1 MTRFLRHTRLF
12 ALAALLT
19 TGCQIGQDLDKSW
32 QQLNQIVGL
41 VNSGGSHSSIARA
54 TVEANP
60 FASMG
65 FRYGNSPQALITL
78 AQSQDGRLF
87 WVSRDGLTI
96 VTEHGRIIRTVGFPV
111 NLTGGKS
118 TTKDPL
124 SLPHFTDWSEYPFF
138 RILDFKDDLGHGHR
152 MKCSLKDLGTEDIT
166 ILGRTFTAR
175 KFSEPCQV
183 PTLKWSFENTHWLD
197 ANTGFVWRT
206 RQWISPGVKKPI
218 ELEVLRPAAEDPG
231 WQIHSA
237 LTTMY

>member
-1 MTRFLRHTRLF
+1 MTKLLKHTG
-12 ALAALLT
+12 LAALALLLA
-19 TGCQIGQDLDKSW
+19 TGCQIGQDMNKNW
-32 QQLNQIVGL
+32 QQFNQIVDL
-41 VNSGGSHSSIARA
+41 VSSGGSHSSIARG

-65 FRYGNSPQALITL
+65 FRYGNSPQAFISL
-78 AQSQDGRLF
+78 AQSQSGQLF
-87 WVSRDGLTI
+87 WASRDGLTI
-96 VTEHGRIIRTVGFPV
+96 VTEHGRIVQTVGFPD

-124 SLPHFTDWSEYPFF
+124 SLPHSTEWSEYPFF
-138 RILDFKDDLGHGHR
+138 RILDFKDDLGYGHH
-152 MKCSLKDLGTEDIT
+152 MECSLKDLGAEEIT

-175 KFSEPCQV
+175 KFAEPCRV

-206 RQWISPGVKKPI
+206 RQWISPGLKKPI
-218 ELEVLRPAAEDPG
+218 ELEVLRPAAEDPA

-237 LTTMY
+237 LTTAY